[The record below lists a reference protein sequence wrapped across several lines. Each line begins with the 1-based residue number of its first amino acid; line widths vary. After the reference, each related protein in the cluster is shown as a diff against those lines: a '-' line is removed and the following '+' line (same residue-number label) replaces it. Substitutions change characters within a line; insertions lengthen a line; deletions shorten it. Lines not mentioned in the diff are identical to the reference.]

1 MGFFPWIVWGSNPPN
16 MGIFMDISW
25 EYEIKIDQIYQK
37 PRKRSEVEV
46 IRPRITVRI
55 MWHFSRPIVVV
66 DIGMV

>member
-1 MGFFPWIVWGSNPPN
+1 

-37 PRKRSEVEV
+37 PRKRSEVGEV